1 MIKRLFIISFVSV
14 LALAGSGNYDTNAKI
29 KAVYIYNF
37 TKYIEWPQSYRQEDF
52 VIGVLGETPLTEE
65 LTKMASSKK
74 VLGQSILVKNYKSSA
89 EIGKCHILYIP
100 AGSNIPFSTIVGKV
114 SGYSTLLVTD
124 TPGMAAKGSAI
135 NFVVMQN
142 RQKFELNESNAVKYK
157 LKVSNS
163 LEALAIL
170 VK

>member
-1 MIKRLFIISFVSV
+1 MIKHLFIISFVSM

-37 TKYIEWPQSYRQEDF
+37 TKYIEWPQEYRKETF
-52 VIGVLGETPLTEE
+52 VIGVLGDTPLTEE
-65 LTKMASSKK
+65 LTKMAASKK
-74 VLGQSILVKNYKSSA
+74 VLGQSILVKKYNSSND
-89 EIGKCHILYIP
+89 INKCHILYISS
-100 AGSNIPFSTIVGKV
+100 GSSTPFSSVVGKIKDF
-114 SGYSTLLVTD
+114 STLLVTD
-124 TPGMAAKGSAI
+124 TPGMASKGSAI
-135 NFVVMQN
+135 NFVIMQN
-142 RQKFELNESNAVKYK
+142 RQKFELNESNAAKYK